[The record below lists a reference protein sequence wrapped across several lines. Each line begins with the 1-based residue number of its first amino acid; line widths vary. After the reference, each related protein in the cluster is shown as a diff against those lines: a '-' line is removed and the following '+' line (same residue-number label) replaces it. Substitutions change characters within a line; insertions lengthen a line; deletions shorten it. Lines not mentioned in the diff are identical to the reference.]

1 MKYTRHTCCNWFGIH
16 KSHEDIPT
24 ILNIESVS
32 PEAFGWGQV
41 NEYWYCGEC
50 IEKITEIY
58 ERQLIVSK
66 L

>member
-1 MKYTRHTCCNWFGIH
+1 MKYTRHTCFNWFDTH
-16 KSHEDIPT
+16 KLHGDVPT
-24 ILNIESVS
+24 ILIIDDIS
-32 PEAFGWGQV
+32 PEVFGWGQV

-50 IEKITEIY
+50 MEKITEIY